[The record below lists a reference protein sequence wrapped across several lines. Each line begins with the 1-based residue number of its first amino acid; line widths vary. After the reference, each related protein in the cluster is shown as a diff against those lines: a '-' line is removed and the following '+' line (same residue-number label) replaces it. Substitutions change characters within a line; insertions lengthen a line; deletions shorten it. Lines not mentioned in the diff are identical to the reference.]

1 MPLETEVLREGKRV
15 DHIWDY
21 ATLSALYSICI
32 GEAAPDEVFASDGRT
47 MGEVIKAGQ
56 FVDMSMFPIYYLDVD
71 IPLVKTGE
79 QVIENDYTFGEDSER
94 PIIVKKGDVFRA
106 WRTMK

>member
-32 GEAAPDEVFASDGRT
+32 GEAAPD
-47 MGEVIKAGQ
+47 EVIKAGQ